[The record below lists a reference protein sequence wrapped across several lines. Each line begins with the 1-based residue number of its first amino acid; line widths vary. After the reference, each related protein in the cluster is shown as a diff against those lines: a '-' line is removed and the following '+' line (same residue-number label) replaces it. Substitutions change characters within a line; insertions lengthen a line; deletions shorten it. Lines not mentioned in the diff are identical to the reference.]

1 LADPAKARD
10 RSSASEKLADD
21 PTKYT
26 AARKTSG
33 AKPPFV
39 PGPF

>member
-1 LADPAKARD
+1 LAGPANTTD
-10 RSSASEKLADD
+10 RPSASEKLVDD

-33 AKPPFV
+33 AKPPLV
-39 PGPF
+39 PGPS